1 MTPLVLG
8 LLLLAASPLPQGSAP
23 EPVKFPHFPDR
34 LHAFVWRN
42 WQTVP
47 PERMAAAIG
56 ATKAD
61 IVALGKAMGLPEPP
75 AVSAD
80 QWQRLS
86 TTIIKHNWH
95 LLPYEQLL
103 TLLDWT
109 PEMLEYHLQED
120 DFLYIKLGL
129 LKPKCEPIIW
139 KTPDDAAR
147 ARAAQIAGAV
157 AQMPGGL
164 RDLGVRP
171 FAFLEE
177 LTKAP
182 ATPPAP
188 VQSKFSPRY
197 CFSYFGLTGDPFLG
211 NIDAIYPEGYLAQM
225 AAAGVDGVWLQGV
238 LYTLAPFPWE
248 PAMSERYEER
258 LENLRALVARAAKY
272 GLGIYLYL
280 NEPRKMHLS
289 FFEKHPEL
297 KGVTE
302 GEYATMCTSHPDV
315 QRYIAESMA
324 SICRAVPGL
333 KGFFSITASENLT
346 NCCSHFQQAQC
357 PRCSKREPAEVVAE
371 LINLYR
377 QGIRQ
382 AGSNADLLSWDWGW
396 PDEWPAKLIPLL
408 QPDTSLISV
417 SEWSIPIE
425 RGGVKGTVG
434 EYSMSVIGPGP
445 RATRNWGLAR
455 DHGMRA
461 VAKVQ
466 VGATWELG
474 SVPYIPVLYNVA
486 AHMSNLRG
494 AGVDGL
500 MLSWTLGGY
509 PSPNLEVAA
518 ELGRA
523 TEDGAALSPE
533 DAVQRVAARRFGAEL
548 GPKVA
553 AAWKLWSEAF
563 MEFPYN
569 GAVLYNAPQHV
580 GPSNLLWAQPTGYHA
595 TMVGFPYDDIDG
607 WRGSYPPDILAQ
619 QFEKVANGFQSGV
632 DALRAQVATLKD
644 YDAAQLTAVHRE
656 LDVAD
661 ACAIHYQSAANQA
674 RFVLARK
681 AGEKTAMRA
690 LIESERDLAAR
701 LYVLQ
706 ARDSRLGYEAS
717 NQYYYLTLDL
727 AEKILNCEYLLAE

>member
-1 MTPLVLG
+1 MPFVLG
-8 LLLLAASPLPQGSAP
+8 LFLLAASPLPMGSAP
-23 EPVKFPHFPDR
+23 QPVDFPHFPDR

-47 PERMAAAIG
+47 AERMAAAIG
-56 ATKAD
+56 ADAAD
-61 IVALGKAMGLPEPP
+61 IVALGKSMGLPEQP
-75 AVSAD
+75 AMAGE
-80 QWQRLS
+80 QWERLS

-95 LLPYEQLL
+95 LLPYDQMLR
-103 TLLDWT
+103 LLDWT
-109 PEMLEYHLQED
+109 PEMLAYHLQED
-120 DFLYIKLGL
+120 DFLYVKLGL
-129 LKPKCEPIIW
+129 LKPDCAPITW
-139 KTPDDAAR
+139 EAPDDAAR
-147 ARAAQIAGAV
+147 ARAAEIAKSV
-157 AQMPGGL
+157 AGMPGGL

-171 FAFLEE
+171 FDFLRE
-177 LTKAP
+177 LTSAP

-248 PAMSERYEER
+248 PAKSERYEER
-258 LENLRALVARAAKY
+258 LENLRALVARAGKY
-272 GLGIYLYL
+272 GLGVYLYL
-280 NEPRKMHLS
+280 NEPRKMHVS
-289 FFEKHPEL
+289 FFEKYPEL
-297 KGVTE
+297 KGVAE
-302 GEYATMCTSHPDV
+302 GDYATMCTSHPDV
-315 QRYIAESMA
+315 QRYIVESIA

-346 NCCSHFQQAQC
+346 NCYSHFQGAHC
-357 PRCSKREPAEVVAE
+357 PRCSKRDAAEVVAE

-377 QGIRQ
+377 QGIRDANSDAQ
-382 AGSNADLLSWDWGW
+382 LLSWDWGW

-408 QPDTSLISV
+408 PKDTSLISV

-425 RGGVKGTVG
+425 RGGVQGAVG

-455 DHGMRA
+455 DHGMHA

-466 VGATWELG
+466 VGTTWELG

-486 AHMSNLRG
+486 AHMANLRN

-523 TEDGAALSPE
+523 GDDGSALSPD
-533 DAVQRVAARRFGAEL
+533 DAVQRVAARRFGTVL
-548 GPKVA
+548 GPEVA
-553 AAWKLWSEAF
+553 AAWKQWSGAF
-563 MEFPYN
+563 TEFPYN

-580 GPSNLLWAQPTGYHA
+580 GPSNLLWAAPTGYRA
-595 TMVGFPYDDIDG
+595 TMVGFPYDDLDG
-607 WRGSYPPDILAQ
+607 WRGNYPPEVFAG
-619 QFEKVANGFQSGV
+619 QFEKIADGFQAGIET
-632 DALRAQVATLKD
+632 LRAQVDAVKE
-644 YDAAQLTAVHRE
+644 YDKAQLVAVNRE
-656 LDVAD
+656 LDVAE
-661 ACAIHYQSAANQA
+661 ACAINYRSAANQA

-681 AGEKTAMRA
+681 DGDKDAMRRI
-690 LIESERDLAAR
+690 IESERALAAR
-701 LYVLQ
+701 LYELQ

-727 AEKILNCEYLLAE
+727 AEKILNCDHLLAGL